1 VHRQGTL
8 VGLSLDAE
16 KLCPGETFSKEAKAL
31 GLVWAKIV
39 VEKASH
45 GSLSKRGPEDDTT
58 EFEKA
63 LDGYD
68 YEGEL
73 KHDQE
78 EAVQSLDKVLE
89 AIKKSKQTQSNKQS
103 HRRNQYGAISARTE
117 KGKENDIAL
126 ADVGQGQNVHPSQ
139 LEAGQTNELTTTTS
153 LATVATSAGS
163 QLLTSWERTM
173 AGLSAHR
180 QKFKGMSNMEKLD
193 AL

>member
-1 VHRQGTL
+1 MHRQGTL

-16 KLCPGETFSKEAKAL
+16 KLCPGETFSIEAKSL

-45 GSLSKRGPEDDTT
+45 ESLSKRGPEDDTT

-63 LDGYD
+63 LDGFD

-89 AIKKSKQTQSNKQS
+89 AIKKSKQTEGDKLS
-103 HRRNQYGAISARTE
+103 HRRSQYGAIAARTE
-117 KGKENDIAL
+117 KDKENDIAL
-126 ADVGQGQNVHPSQ
+126 ADVGQDQNDHPSQ
-139 LEAGQTNELTTTTS
+139 LEAGQNNELAPTTS
-153 LATVATSAGS
+153 ATSAGS
-163 QLLTSWERTM
+163 QLLTGWKKTM
-173 AGLSAHR
+173 TGLSAHR
-180 QKFKGMSNMEKLD
+180 QKFKGMSNIKKLD